1 MDYQLIKPIHD
12 GYSAIEQV
20 LTNRGI
26 KFEDI
31 DHYLNPSE
39 VDNLS
44 PLLLK
49 NIESAAKMIFNQ
61 LSRDNFHIHVQV
73 DKNKS
78 LSTINPLNC
87 GKPLRALTTK
97 LLQGYNSGEV
107 SDQGKVKSLR
117 IGQPGASKP
126 LEQRDVQRL

>member
-1 MDYQLIKPIHD
+1 M
-12 GYSAIEQV
+12 

-97 LLQGYNSGEV
+97 LL
-107 SDQGKVKSLR
+107 
-117 IGQPGASKP
+117 
-126 LEQRDVQRL
+126 

>member
-31 DHYLNPSE
+31 DHYLNVSE
-39 VDNLS
+39 SDNLS

-49 NIESAAKMIFNQ
+49 NIESAAKMILINLVEIVFIFMCKQIATAMDILQQ
-61 LSRDNFHIHVQV
+61 L
-73 DKNKS
+73 
-78 LSTINPLNC
+78 
-87 GKPLRALTTK
+87 
-97 LLQGYNSGEV
+97 YY
-107 SDQGKVKSLR
+107 
-117 IGQPGASKP
+117 
-126 LEQRDVQRL
+126 